1 MDDSVIIYDE
11 TTERYEEE
19 IKPIPTNFNEKK
31 STFKKKKLILLPFLL
46 ITKALLIAVT
56 IYYYMIKYGAK
67 KTIYFHFN
75 LQITNQKKIH
85 TEI

>member
-1 MDDSVIIYDE
+1 MNDSVIIYDE
-11 TTERYEEE
+11 ATEPYEEE

-31 STFKKKKLILLPFLL
+31 STFKKKNLILLPFLL

-67 KTIYFHFN
+67 KKHLFPF
-75 LQITNQKKIH
+75 QFTNNKLEEN
-85 TEI
+85 TY

>member
-11 TTERYEEE
+11 ATEPYEEE

-31 STFKKKKLILLPFLL
+31 STFKKKKFNLTSI
-46 ITKALLIAVT
+46 VT

-67 KTIYFHFN
+67 KKHLFPF
-75 LQITNQKKIH
+75 QFTNNKLEEN
-85 TEI
+85 TY

>member
-31 STFKKKKLILLPFLL
+31 STFKKKKISFTS
-46 ITKALLIAVT
+46 IFIN
-56 IYYYMIKYGAK
+56 Y
-67 KTIYFHFN
+67 
-75 LQITNQKKIH
+75 
-85 TEI
+85 

>member
-1 MDDSVIIYDE
+1 MKRNQPL
-11 TTERYEEE
+11 T
-19 IKPIPTNFNEKK
+19 
-31 STFKKKKLILLPFLL
+31 KKKVLLPFLL